1 LVGAGAQAV
10 SAWLQSDAERKR
22 AHEQQDLIREI
33 NAQQLAW
40 QKELRGE
47 GGAPVTFPRYARDV
61 EQSVFQDALK
71 AYEATGRLP
80 GQAARAYENIR
91 GQTGGLLSGVVD
103 AIRTGATREARL
115 TEQEPVAEA
124 RLSAARTPTAAWA
137 RTIQERVNKARA
149 RGRQGGFAE
158 TGGLLQREFADI
170 EQSVRDEEGAAMA
183 AAILQNA
190 IERAKLQEFSRAEQ
204 IATGMNAGQIAEALA
219 AIEQLPARGVSN
231 ELLARLRAFSPFFVK
246 QSFDP
251 LRTEYDQPLGYT
263 PTSAAVLSSLSGSA
277 GSLVPVLAQL
287 FQGQPAP
294 ASPIGTGAEFDYG
307 GELTV

>member
-61 EQSVFQDALK
+61 
-71 AYEATGRLP
+71 P

-170 EQSVRDEEGAAMA
+170 EQSVRDEEGAAVA